1 MQFQSNQLKIGTKL
15 TKLAK
20 KSTNKL
26 LKIHPKKPSENRKVN
41 IEFCDN
47 LLLFIINGLN
57 KAKILKRWSKFI
69 VVAFNGDRNSKVL
82 SHQLLKFN

>member
-1 MQFQSNQLKIGTKL
+1 MQFQSNQLKIASKL

-47 LLLFIINGLN
+47 LLLFIINGLK
-57 KAKILKRWSKFI
+57 KAKSLKKMVKIYRCGF
-69 VVAFNGDRNSKVL
+69 
-82 SHQLLKFN
+82 